1 MIFKTA
7 LVDELGLVQFWCD
20 ELDDEEIA
28 DLLEEF
34 PEWSEKAIQICQSE
48 LLFIFGGASTTPR
61 RRILKMQQI
70 AQNFRTIF
78 VQNYLLTFSRNDV
91 ILCM

>member
-34 PEWSEKAIQICQSE
+34 PEWSKKAIQIC
-48 LLFIFGGASTTPR
+48 
-61 RRILKMQQI
+61 
-70 AQNFRTIF
+70 
-78 VQNYLLTFSRNDV
+78 
-91 ILCM
+91 